1 MLTFSVFIRL
11 CYAKVNVNW
20 MVSADPSSLT
30 LTLGSSGQSAIS
42 VTNTGAGS
50 ITVTLSTSLISE
62 VSTSFSPEQLTVPQ
76 GETSQSTLTIS
87 VAKSATPGTYK
98 LTIYATVDPFGS
110 RTTAITLTVLSEGYE
125 NVPVGGYVNDYSLFE
140 MIVPLGI
147 SLTIMAVVLLLPIVV
162 KYAANK
168 RLRTRCSA

>member
-11 CYAKVNVNW
+11 CYAPVNVKW

-30 LTLGSSGQSAIS
+30 LTLGSSGQVIVS
-42 VTNTGAGS
+42 VSNIGGVQ
-50 ITVTLSTSLISE
+50 ITVTLSTSSISG

-76 GETSQSTLTIS
+76 GETRQSTLTIS
-87 VAKSATPGTYK
+87 VAKSATPGTYE
-98 LTIYATVDPFGS
+98 LTIYATVDPSGN

-140 MIVPLGI
+140 MIVPLRI
-147 SLTIMAVVLLLPIVV
+147 SLTIMAVVFALTYCCKIRR
-162 KYAANK
+162 K
-168 RLRTRCSA
+168 

>member
-1 MLTFSVFIRL
+1 MLTFSVFIML

-50 ITVTLSTSLISE
+50 ITVTLSTSLISG

-76 GETSQSTLTIS
+76 GETRQSTLTIS
-87 VAKSATPGTYK
+87 VAKSATPGTYE
-98 LTIYATVDPFGS
+98 LTIYATVDPFGN

-147 SLTIMAVVLLLPIVV
+147 NLTIIAVVFALTYCCKIRR
-162 KYAANK
+162 K
-168 RLRTRCSA
+168 